1 MTGLFMAGR
10 SNPNAQLRLFCLPYA
25 GAGASRYFR
34 WASCFPPGIEVC
46 PVLLPGREGRIAED
60 PFTRMDDLLPALVE
74 ALAPE
79 LQCPFAIFG
88 HSMGALIGFELSRR
102 LRRDLGSAPVCLFVS
117 GHRAPH
123 LRMSGPIFH
132 GLPADE
138 FAVQI
143 RQMQDAHEEVV
154 WNQEYMELMLPT
166 MRADFKL
173 CETYAYQADVPLE
186 CPILAF
192 GGLHDRR
199 VREPDL
205 AAWAAQTEGAFS
217 LRMFPGGHLFL
228 NECESDV
235 VRSIVGD
242 LSYALGRK

>member
-1 MTGLFMAGR
+1 MTGLFMAGG

-34 WASCFPPGIEVC
+34 WASCFPPEIDVC
-46 PVLLPGREGRIAED
+46 PVLLPGREGRIGED
-60 PFTRMDDLLPALVE
+60 PFTSMDDLLPALVE
-74 ALAPE
+74 ELAPE
-79 LQCPFAIFG
+79 LKRPFAIFG
-88 HSMGALIGFELSRR
+88 HSMGALIGFELARR
-102 LRRDLGSAPVCLFVS
+102 FRRELGSAPVCLFVS

-138 FAVQI
+138 FAAQI
-143 RQMQDAHEEVV
+143 RQMQDAPDEAV
-154 WNQEYMELMLPT
+154 WNREYMELMLPT
-166 MRADFKL
+166 MRADFRL
-173 CETYAYQADVPLE
+173 CETYAYRAEAPLE
-186 CPILAF
+186 YPILAF
-192 GGLHDRR
+192 GGLRDSR

-205 AAWAAQTEGAFS
+205 AAWAAHTIGAFS

-242 LSYALGRK
+242 LSYELARK